1 MCEVIFLKDSN
12 SGGEN
17 MWVISKIGEVDELSV
32 GCISWVTYIIHDLH
46 MYSKLIIF
54 QINSSDLVSLTA
66 KDSS

>member
-12 SGGEN
+12 SRREN
-17 MWVISKIGEVDELSV
+17 MWVTSKIGEVDELSV
-32 GCISWVTYIIHDLH
+32 GCISWVTYIIRDLD